1 MTCRNF
7 PPPWPLSPARNNGDG
22 LLRKTILLLGLL
34 LSTAP
39 ATTRADNVPV
49 PQPRP
54 EHSTP
59 APPVPEEK
67 PAVPAADAEKTVP
80 AEKPTETPPVPVPPT
95 PSAPPPTPA
104 TPPPP
109 EPTPAPAPALAPA
122 PPPPTPVEKEDPAAF
137 EACTEELSTLGVE
150 FKPLARINDGEG
162 CGIDRPLGVT
172 SLSSKVKLEPE
183 ATLRCDTALQ
193 LARMTRDM
201 LEPAAR
207 LALPDK
213 GPLTSVH
220 HASAYVCRNRN
231 GAEDGK
237 ISEHARGN
245 AIDISSLEFEKGTVP
260 MSIAKP
266 EDSDLA
272 AAFQRS
278 LNAFAC
284 LYFRTV
290 LSPGSDA
297 AHQDHL
303 HLDIL
308 ERNGDFRYCR

>member
-1 MTCRNF
+1 M
-7 PPPWPLSPARNNGDG
+7 
-22 LLRKTILLLGLL
+22 
-34 LSTAP
+34 
-39 ATTRADNVPV
+39 
-49 PQPRP
+49 
-54 EHSTP
+54 E
-59 APPVPEEK
+59 
-67 PAVPAADAEKTVP
+67 
-80 AEKPTETPPVPVPPT
+80 TEDTG
-95 PSAPPPTPA
+95 
-104 TPPPP
+104 
-109 EPTPAPAPALAPA
+109 
-122 PPPPTPVEKEDPAAF
+122 AF
-137 EACTEELSTLGVE
+137 EACTRELSTLGVE
-150 FKPLARINDGEG
+150 FKPLPRIDDGEG
-162 CGIDRPLGVT
+162 CGIDRPISVT
-172 SLSSKVKLEPE
+172 SLSSTVKLEPQ

-201 LEPAAR
+201 LEPAAH

-213 GPLTSVH
+213 GALTSVH

-266 EDSDLA
+266 EASDLA

>member
-1 MTCRNF
+1 MRN
-7 PPPWPLSPARNNGDG
+7 
-22 LLRKTILLLGLL
+22 TTLLLCLL
-34 LSTAP
+34 LSTTP
-39 ATTRADNVPV
+39 GITRADNVPI
-49 PQPRP
+49 PEPRP
-54 EHSTP
+54 EQSTQ

-67 PAVPAADAEKTVP
+67 PAFPP
-80 AEKPTETPPVPVPPT
+80 AEEEKKIPAGKPSEATPETAPPT
-95 PSAPPPTPA
+95 PSE
-104 TPPPP
+104 PPPP
-109 EPTPAPAPALAPA
+109 PSSQAPAPVPAPAPAPT
-122 PPPPTPVEKEDPAAF
+122 PPPPVEAEDPAAF
-137 EACTEELSTLGVE
+137 EACTKELSTLGVA
-150 FKPLARINDGEG
+150 FKPLPRIDDGDG
-162 CGIDRPLGVT
+162 CGIDRPIAVT
-172 SLSSKVKLEPE
+172 AISRSVKLEPE
-183 ATLRCDTALQ
+183 ATLRCDTALE

-207 LALPDK
+207 LAMPEK
-213 GPLTSVH
+213 GRLTAVH

-231 GAEDGK
+231 GADDGK

-245 AIDISSLEFEKGTVP
+245 AIDISSLEFDKGTEP

-266 EDSDLA
+266 EDSDLP

-303 HLDIL
+303 HLDII

>member
-1 MTCRNF
+1 M
-7 PPPWPLSPARNNGDG
+7 
-22 LLRKTILLLGLL
+22 LLCLL
-34 LSTAP
+34 LSTTP
-39 ATTRADNVPV
+39 GITRADNVPI
-49 PQPRP
+49 PEPRS
-54 EHSTP
+54 EQSTQ

-67 PAVPAADAEKTVP
+67 PAVPPAKEEKEIP
-80 AEKPTETPPVPVPPT
+80 AGKPSEAPPETAPPT
-95 PSAPPPTPA
+95 PSE
-104 TPPPP
+104 PPPP
-109 EPTPAPAPALAPA
+109 PSSQGPAPVPAPAPAPT
-122 PPPPTPVEKEDPAAF
+122 PPPPVEAEDPAAF
-137 EACTEELSTLGVE
+137 EACTKKLSTLGVT
-150 FKPLARINDGEG
+150 FKPLPRIDDGDG
-162 CGIDRPLGVT
+162 CGIDRPVSVT
-172 SLSSKVKLEPE
+172 SLSPTVKLEPE
-183 ATLRCDTALQ
+183 ATLRCDTARQ

-213 GPLTSVH
+213 GRLTAVH

-231 GAEDGK
+231 GADDGK

-266 EDSDLA
+266 EDSDLP

>member
-1 MTCRNF
+1 M
-7 PPPWPLSPARNNGDG
+7 
-22 LLRKTILLLGLL
+22 
-34 LSTAP
+34 
-39 ATTRADNVPV
+39 
-49 PQPRP
+49 
-54 EHSTP
+54 
-59 APPVPEEK
+59 
-67 PAVPAADAEKTVP
+67 
-80 AEKPTETPPVPVPPT
+80 
-95 PSAPPPTPA
+95 
-104 TPPPP
+104 
-109 EPTPAPAPALAPA
+109 PAPAPAPT
-122 PPPPTPVEKEDPAAF
+122 PPPPVEAEDPAAF
-137 EACTEELSTLGVE
+137 EACTKELSTLGVA
-150 FKPLARINDGEG
+150 FKPLPRIDDGDG
-162 CGIDRPLGVT
+162 CGIDRPIAVT
-172 SLSSKVKLEPE
+172 ALSRSVKLEPE
-183 ATLRCDTALQ
+183 ATLRCDTALE

-207 LALPDK
+207 LAMPEK
-213 GPLTSVH
+213 GRLTAVH

-231 GAEDGK
+231 GADDGK

-245 AIDISSLEFEKGTVP
+245 AIDISSLEFDKGTEP

-266 EDSDLA
+266 EDSDLP

-303 HLDIL
+303 HLDII